1 MASLTTSVPFAWAT
15 SVDPKSCITYKK
27 NKILVYLHVASKGE
41 KHKKKKVSKSRVI
54 SWLGLDAMI
63 KHFKG
68 KSLSH

>member
-1 MASLTTSVPFAWAT
+1 MASLTTSVPFACAT

-27 NKILVYLHVASKGE
+27 NKILVHLHVASKGA
-41 KHKKKKVSKSRVI
+41 KSKVI
-54 SWLGLDAMI
+54 SWLGLDTMI

>member
-41 KHKKKKVSKSRVI
+41 KHKKKKVSK
-54 SWLGLDAMI
+54 
-63 KHFKG
+63 K
-68 KSLSH
+68 